1 MNTTTKRSFWTV
13 AAEQLA
19 AERMSKTLL
28 LVVGSIPANDTT
40 VVPVKSTKEPKV
52 IEIRNMR
59 GHEYHAD
66 VMPKKSIRLHGFEHN
81 HVKPHAY
88 DITFK
93 VGDVAVYGG
102 MNLTYTGKIASIG
115 EKTVKIA
122 HNDRTTVL
130 KFDDFNFWNN
140 DFNAKKIAKENAE
153 EFMCI

>member
-1 MNTTTKRSFWTV
+1 MNTAMKRSFWTV

-28 LVVGSIPANDTT
+28 LVAKSIPANDTT
-40 VVPVKSTKEPKV
+40 TPVKPSKEAKT

-59 GHEYHAD
+59 GHAYHAD
-66 VMPKKSIRLHGFEHN
+66 VLPKKSIRLHGFEHN
-81 HVKPHAY
+81 HVSPHAY

-102 MNLTYTGKIASIG
+102 YNLTYTGTIVSIG

-122 HNDRTTVL
+122 HDGRSTVL
-130 KFDDFNFWNN
+130 KFDDFAFWNR
-140 DFNAKKIAKENAE
+140 DFDAKRIAKENSE
-153 EFMCI
+153 ELMCI